1 MQSNPSIVEQ
11 IRRNLV
17 AIISL
22 TVALSGLGYNTWRN
36 EKSELNNNIRTAG
49 FEILLQVGELQ
60 RVVFFSHYDR
70 NPLLGNPRAGWAHVL
85 TIQDLSQV
93 MPEPV
98 PTRAVQLKEAWE
110 AHWSQLGTS
119 DASADSINLSIDAY
133 RVAVLD
139 ILRSLR

>member
-1 MQSNPSIVEQ
+1 MKDSILEQ

-36 EKSELNNNIRTAG
+36 ERSEQNSNIRTAG
-49 FEILLQVGELQ
+49 FEVMTEVGELQ

-70 NPLLGNPRAGWAHVL
+70 NTEFGSPRAGWAHIL

-93 MPEPV
+93 IPGPV
-98 PTRAVQLKEAWE
+98 PAEAERLKNVWETHWEGLGKSEA
-110 AHWSQLGTS
+110 SV
-119 DASADSINLSIDAY
+119 DAINVAIDAY
-133 RVAVLD
+133 RLSVLSM
-139 ILRSLR
+139 LRSLH